1 MAPIRKLLSLSVA
14 TALVAFGFTYAAN
27 INISNSGSSE
37 FGQGILQTVA
47 CSGSNALSIKPS
59 VTFVNSS
66 SPNFYLSKI
75 TVSNIPSGCYGKD
88 FTLKVFD
95 TSTSVVQ
102 NYLGPNSSI
111 ANVYNSA
118 GTFSLNKGS
127 GYTINTLSNSSFE
140 INITNPVLLANQSSR
155 FTIESGDHVVYTCS
169 TGGVCSIGDR
179 GPGGGIVV
187 ITPNTVGG
195 DGLYYE
201 AADAHIGSGWCDNTT
216 TLIGTGTAIGTGRN
230 NTLLMKSV
238 CTSGAAYVA
247 SAYTNNGYSDWFLP
261 SKAERQEI
269 YNNLNRFSN
278 NPPGPSPHH
287 SSSEASATNVW
298 GQTFSDG
305 VNYSVSKNTGNWYT
319 TPIRSFS

>member
-1 MAPIRKLLSLSVA
+1 MSSLRKLLILAVVA
-14 TALVAFGFTYAAN
+14 AFAAFGLTYAAN
-27 INISNSGSSE
+27 INISSSGGTE

-47 CSGSNALSIKPS
+47 CSGSTALQIKPG
-59 VTFVNSS
+59 VTFVNSNT
-66 SPNFYLSKI
+66 PGFYLSKI
-75 TVSNIPSGCYGKD
+75 TVSNVPSGCYGKD

-95 TSTSVVQ
+95 TSTSTAQ
-102 NYLGPNSSI
+102 NYLGANSSI
-111 ANVYNSA
+111 ANVYNSS
-118 GTFSLNKGS
+118 GTFALNKGS
-127 GYTINTLSNSSFE
+127 GYTINTLSTSSFE
-140 INITNPVLLANQSSR
+140 INITNPVLQSATSSR

-169 TGGVCSIGDR
+169 TGGVCSIGDI

-187 ITPNTVGG
+187 ITPNTAGG

-201 AADAHIGSGWCDNTT
+201 AADIHTGVPWCDNQT

-230 NTLLMKSV
+230 NTALMKAV

-247 SAYTNNGYSDWFLP
+247 TAYTNNGYSDWFLP

-269 YNNLNRFSN
+269 FNSRNLFPNT
-278 NPPGPSPHH
+278 PGGPSPHH

-305 VNYSVSKNTGNWYT
+305 VNYSVTKNTGNWYT